1 MEKGKQYRIPEPTKI
16 KYKKYKEPTFGF
28 LINLIPAFIWALVI
42 TDQALPWELTFWSK
56 FGIGFAFIVLYI
68 VISKIPFITFAATI
82 ASAIMFIGLLW
93 VPLNL
98 ISIVWL
104 KFIIKAVI
112 ALLIGM
118 AEILMSIVVT
128 IKVFD

>member
-1 MEKGKQYRIPEPTKI
+1 MLKIRLQGTNRYYRVYAEVEK
-16 KYKKYKEPTFGF
+16 
-28 LINLIPAFIWALVI
+28 V
-42 TDQALPWELTFWSK
+42 
-56 FGIGFAFIVLYI
+56 
-68 VISKIPFITFAATI
+68 
-82 ASAIMFIGLLW
+82 GLLW
-93 VPLNL
+93 VPVNL

>member
-1 MEKGKQYRIPEPTKI
+1 M
-16 KYKKYKEPTFGF
+16 
-28 LINLIPAFIWALVI
+28 
-42 TDQALPWELTFWSK
+42 
-56 FGIGFAFIVLYI
+56 YI

-93 VPLNL
+93 VPVNL

>member
-16 KYKKYKEPTFGF
+16 KYKKYKEPTFGC
-28 LINLIPAFIWALVI
+28 LINLIPAFIWTLVI
-42 TDQALPWELTFWSK
+42 TDQALPWELTFWPK
-56 FGIGFAFIVLYI
+56 LGFAFIVLYI

-93 VPLNL
+93 VPVNL